1 LKKLSVLLITVLLTA
16 SLFACGERR
25 EANQKTDADLQAK
38 VLATVNDVPITEYD
52 VKQSMKRAVGHGEGV
67 NPEAAQ
73 NVLQTLVRNE
83 LIYQKSVELGLDKD
97 QAYRKKLSEAEAQ
110 LRAFQRQEILALYLK
125 HVRSKVEVTDADAQ
139 AYFEKNSKKIQT
151 KYHVWQIL
159 YRGGDSQITKDH
171 QDLKSGM
178 SFEKVAL
185 RRFPNLPKEV
195 KSPWDLGYLYWFQI
209 PEPWQGIVDR
219 LETGK
224 VSDIITGPGGRFWL
238 IKLVDKVVDPKI
250 TFATEKGKIVEVLRK
265 KKTDELYETMLSQMR
280 TNAKIVYP
288 K

>member
-1 LKKLSVLLITVLLTA
+1 MKKLSVLLITVLLTA